1 MVSFSHRCL
10 EILPP
15 FTCPRSPASVRLAAS
30 SIPQTM
36 GQGHSCGQVWSHPA
50 LCLATLDS
58 AWRVPHCIAG
68 SALWVLMPIP
78 DHSGS
83 RWVLE
88 GTSFLSRCRSSA
100 LSPCWLLRFW
110 VRLPPLCLEVILFRN
125 PSGLRHLS
133 SLSATP
139 KAFFGAYSDKVISLS
154 VITKGSGPYLTY
166 ESGHFLGPK
175 T

>member
-10 EILPP
+10 EILPS
-15 FTCPRSPASVRLAAS
+15 FTCPRSPASVRLEAS
-30 SIPQTM
+30 SIPQTT

-58 AWRVPHCIAG
+58 AWPVPHCIVG
-68 SALWVLMPIP
+68 SILWGLMPIAN
-78 DHSGS
+78 HSGS
-83 RWVLE
+83 RWGLD
-88 GTSFLSRCRSSA
+88 GTSFLSHLRSSA

-110 VRLPPLCLEVILFRN
+110 VRLPSLCLEVFLFRN

-139 KAFFGAYSDKVISLS
+139 KAFFVPILTKLLAYQCSLS
-154 VITKGSGPYLTY
+154 AVAHT
-166 ESGHFLGPK
+166 
-175 T
+175 